1 MRVYPRMWYDDDDDD
16 EELFLHDEGL
26 IIRLGDLRDRLVRQG
41 FIERNGDDEPVE
53 RAQQIEEARRLKQAG
68 LPHLDVPT
76 IEPEFGRFF
85 NDPTYS
91 DTTLLVGTHSFHAH
105 RLILSSWSSV
115 LKDILKTSEED
126 LVAGSHAE
134 DPGMRTYRLD
144 QDPDCSEVFGTFLKF
159 LYTNAVTFTED
170 NIMPLLQMSNTYEI
184 DELNKLCDSYIGDL
198 KMDASSAISVLIQA
212 MKYKMAHTIQSCISV
227 LRSNF
232 ELLHAEQ
239 LQVLDSS
246 LIIALLDCNDQSLVV
261 KDEFTLLQKLIPWLT
276 NCTDD
281 ETFKTVVGHIRFPFM
296 SALQLKAVGSSD
308 IMRRLE
314 EVIPAFLVDAL
325 KQHSLYR
332 EGFADEI
339 LQPVLLPRLYLNP
352 PVALFGHSEGAT
364 TGKKWDEEGF
374 MEFKVVESTYSLLQ
388 NVLVNGRKECTP
400 KHYKIDDCKEWFI
413 DVKRIHRTFEQEH
426 DVLCGL
432 NIGIIR
438 KIKHYYNQFYPMTGA
453 RVQRAE
459 ESYRGDQVVEV
470 AVQVKYEDGSDY
482 VFASRRPLLS
492 KHQDQERGGETNDVP
507 LFTFET
513 PCTIRSLTAKVKVRV
528 SVVIHRSPES
538 QSKDK

>member
-1 MRVYPRMWYDDDDDD
+1 MHVS
-16 EELFLHDEGL
+16 
-26 IIRLGDLRDRLVRQG
+26 Q
-41 FIERNGDDEPVE
+41 
-53 RAQQIEEARRLKQAG
+53 EARRLKQAG

-91 DTTLLVGTHSFHAH
+91 DITLLVGTHSFHAH

-115 LKDILKTSEED
+115 FKDVLKTSEKD
-126 LVAGSHAE
+126 LAADGHAKE
-134 DPGMRTYRLD
+134 PGMRTYRLD

-159 LYTNAVTFTED
+159 LYTEEVTFTED
-170 NIMPLLQMSNTYEI
+170 NIMPLLQLSNKYEI

-227 LRSNF
+227 LRSNL
-232 ELLHAEQ
+232 ELLAAEQ

-246 LIIALLDCNDQSLVV
+246 LIISLLDCNDQSLVV
-261 KDEFTLLQKLIPWLT
+261 KDEFTLLQKLIPWLV

-308 IMRRLE
+308 IMPRLE
-314 EVIPAFLVDAL
+314 EVNPTFLADAL
-325 KQHSLYR
+325 EQHSLYR

-339 LQPVLLPRLYLNP
+339 LKPVPLPRLYLNP
-352 PVALFGHSEGAT
+352 PVALFGQSEVT
-364 TGKKWDEEGF
+364 TMGKKCDGEGF
-374 MEFKVVESTYSLLQ
+374 MELELMESTQSLLQ
-388 NVLVNGRKECTP
+388 NVLVNGKEECTP
-400 KHYKIDDCKEWFI
+400 KYYKFDDSNKWFI
-413 DVKRIHRTFEQEH
+413 DVKRIHQTVKQE
-426 DVLCGL
+426 DGSYVLCGL
-432 NIGIIR
+432 KIGILR
-438 KIKHYYNQFYPMTGA
+438 KSKHDYQIYSYM
-453 RVQRAE
+453 RVRVAE
-459 ESYRGDQVVEV
+459 ESYRGDQTVEV

-492 KHQDQERGGETNDVP
+492 KHQNQERGGETNDVP

-513 PCTIRSLTAKVKVRV
+513 PCTIRSLTGKVKVRV

>member
-1 MRVYPRMWYDDDDDD
+1 M
-16 EELFLHDEGL
+16 
-26 IIRLGDLRDRLVRQG
+26 
-41 FIERNGDDEPVE
+41 
-53 RAQQIEEARRLKQAG
+53 
-68 LPHLDVPT
+68 
-76 IEPEFGRFF
+76 
-85 NDPTYS
+85 
-91 DTTLLVGTHSFHAH
+91 
-105 RLILSSWSSV
+105 
-115 LKDILKTSEED
+115 KDILKTSEED

-159 LYTNAVTFTED
+159 LYTEEVTFTED
-170 NIMPLLQMSNTYEI
+170 NIMPLLQLSNKYEI

-232 ELLHAEQ
+232 ELLHADQ

-332 EGFADEI
+332 EGFVDEI

-352 PVALFGHSEGAT
+352 PVALFGLSKFETIGQMC
-364 TGKKWDEEGF
+364 DEEGF
-374 MEFKVVESTYSLLQ
+374 MEFKVVESTCSLLQ
-388 NVLVNGRKECTP
+388 NVLVNSRKECTP
-400 KHYKIDDCKEWFI
+400 KYYEIDNSREWCI
-413 DVKRIHRTFEQEH
+413 DVKRIHRTFEQEDESYVH
-426 DVLCGL
+426 VLCGL
-432 NIGIIR
+432 NIGILR
-438 KIKHYYNQFYPMTGA
+438 KIKHYCRQLSAMTGA

-459 ESYRGDQVVEV
+459 ESYRGDQIVEV

-492 KHQDQERGGETNDVP
+492 KYQDQERDGETDDVP